1 MIISDEGIIRS
12 FPLIRT
18 SFCISGE
25 EFDPDYITKQIHSS
39 PTMAW
44 RKGDIR
50 RDWGENSYYEKHPN
64 ISCGKYT
71 YSCWWYSTEYK
82 QAYDI
87 MESASLILEE
97 FVPLI
102 DKLLYLKAQYSL
114 SYQICI
120 AIKREKKEEQI
131 VFPGMILS
139 RNLIEFVN
147 IIGAEISLDFD
158 GMIF

>member
-1 MIISDEGIIRS
+1 
-12 FPLIRT
+12 
-18 SFCISGE
+18 
-25 EFDPDYITKQIHSS
+25 
-39 PTMAW
+39 
-44 RKGDIR
+44 
-50 RDWGENSYYEKHPN
+50 
-64 ISCGKYT
+64 
-71 YSCWWYSTEYK
+71 
-82 QAYDI
+82 

-114 SYQICI
+114 SYRICI

-147 IIGAEISLDFD
+147 IIGAEISFDFD